1 MMRTIAVIF
10 CRKCDCMVSKVVEAK
25 RDILSAYRLWLNNK
39 VANDISPAYGQ
50 LLAILWRTEFVAEY
64 QQDEN
69 RIEDARGLRDEF
81 ADSIDIENADYLKLK
96 ATPVRLIEVMISLAV
111 RISNIISV
119 DGDTSKYFWEM
130 VASLE
135 LQKLDDGNYNASSA
149 QKHIDILLGH
159 KYRRNGRG
167 GLFFIRDIGPE
178 YNAPMLDLWT
188 QAMAW
193 INSKAGR

>member
-1 MMRTIAVIF
+1 MA
-10 CRKCDCMVSKVVEAK
+10 CK

-39 VANDISPAYGQ
+39 VSNDISAAYGQ

-64 QQDEN
+64 EPDQN
-69 RIEDARGLRDEF
+69 RMEDAKNLRDEF
-81 ADSIDIENADYLKLK
+81 ADSIDIENSEFLKLK
-96 ATPVRLIEVMISLAV
+96 TTPVRLIEIMICMSK
-111 RISNIISV
+111 RISDIISTE
-119 DGDTSKYFWEM
+119 DNTAKYFWEM
-130 VASLE
+130 VASME
-135 LQKLDDGNYNASSA
+135 MQKLDDSNFNASSA

-178 YNAPMLDLWT
+178 YNAPGLDIWS

-193 INSKAGR
+193 INSKA